1 MKKKLFQKVGLIMVM
16 VLCSMLFVNY
26 TFATDLISTGQDINN
41 RAQDVIDNAANS
53 GLSNQEK
60 TMFNQ
65 QFTIYAGKQSG
76 ASVKEIISKVN
87 ENNSEEGNNKV
98 TINITES
105 EVENSAQYDVKTN
118 TNSEGLVNEIVVTKS
133 DSSSSG
139 LTSNQSSN
147 KTTYNNSSD
156 NSTSQDSSLPKT
168 GESSVAIVALLV
180 VLGIAVKLGID
191 LKKYD
196 YIK

>member
-26 TFATDLISTGQDINN
+26 ALATDLISTGQDISNS
-41 RAQDVIDNAANS
+41 AQDVIDNAANS

-65 QFTIYAGKQSG
+65 QFTLYDGKQSG
-76 ASVKEIISKVN
+76 ASVKSLISSVN
-87 ENNSEEGNNKV
+87 ENNSKEDNNKV

-139 LTSNQSSN
+139 LTSNQGSN

>member
-16 VLCSMLFVNY
+16 VLCSMLFCNY

-156 NSTSQDSSLPKT
+156 KSTSQDSSLPKT
-168 GESSVAIVALLV
+168 GESSVAILALLV

>member
-87 ENNSEEGNNKV
+87 ENNSEEGNNKI

-156 NSTSQDSSLPKT
+156 KSTSQDSSLPKT
-168 GESSVAIVALLV
+168 GESSVAILALLV